1 MSTIDRF
8 SSLQEFV
15 YQDKIISGEKFLNR
29 SLTDESFN
37 YLKRDFLYKNGV
49 WRQHKVKSWISR
61 SKFYASKTLVIG
73 HSDISTNKTDALI
86 LKKFGISKV
95 FAVNNYPL
103 KMFSESLPLGI
114 TNSCDDSPIHRLL
127 GNESHFLEANTV
139 EFSNEYFTP
148 SIYVNFTAGN
158 NSGVRNRLLSLAGEI
173 SSLYKVTIHIPDFT
187 NNGRVKYLENLRS
200 NGLVLCPEGNGVDTH
215 RFWET
220 LYMGGMPVVTTN
232 KMMDSFYDKLPV
244 LQLNSW
250 DDLTNVSL
258 VESKWWAL
266 REKTYDFE
274 LLSKDYWIKRFSS
287 K

>member
-15 YQDKIISGEKFLNR
+15 YQGKIISGEKFLNR

-61 SKFYASKTLVIG
+61 SKFYAAKTLVIG
-73 HSDISTNKTDALI
+73 HSDISTKKTDALI
-86 LKKFGISKV
+86 LKKLGVLKLY
-95 FAVNNYPL
+95 AVNNYPL
-103 KMFSESLPLGI
+103 KYFSESIPLGI

-158 NSGVRNRLLSLAGEI
+158 NSGVRNRLLSLAAEL
-173 SSLYKVTIHIPDFT
+173 SSLYEVTIQTPDFT

-200 NGLVLCPEGNGVDTH
+200 KGLVLCPEGNGVDTH

-220 LYMGGMPVVTTN
+220 LYMGGVPVVTTN
-232 KMMDSFYDKLPV
+232 KMMQSFYDKLPV
-244 LQLNSW
+244 IQLTSW
-250 DDLTNVSL
+250 NELINISL

-266 REKTYDFE
+266 AERTYDFE
-274 LLSKDYWIKRFSS
+274 ILSADYWIKRFSS